1 VEPRPRPRAAPGERG
16 ADISPGDRG
25 GEPEA
30 TPESRHDDAPTEP
43 DLEAEFGTRP
53 VVDRQQGKA
62 SYYADALVG
71 RKTASGEV
79 YRHQLHTAAHRTLPL
94 GSVVRV
100 KRSDGKATTY
110 VRIND
115 RGPFGSKGRIID
127 LSQSAAADLQMLRA
141 GVLPVELEV
150 LFAPEKKKRPRRRS
164 R

>member
-1 VEPRPRPRAAPGERG
+1 M
-16 ADISPGDRG
+16 
-25 GEPEA
+25 
-30 TPESRHDDAPTEP
+30 
-43 DLEAEFGTRP
+43 
-53 VVDRQQGKA
+53 
-62 SYYADALVG
+62 
-71 RKTASGEV
+71 
-79 YRHQLHTAAHRTLPL
+79 
-94 GSVVRV
+94 VRV